1 MLQPF
6 LANRKK
12 ERKPEMQMLLIDL
25 WRMLVFASL
34 FPTFLA
40 ACRFVFHIPERLK
53 RLFFHERIN
62 ADVSSLD
69 INEVE
74 KRLILS
80 KVFIKRR
87 PLWVMPL
94 LIVLSLVANLN
105 ISTHVFEND
114 LRSRSYGTY
123 CFTVKF
129 TENGNT
135 QYYPADVN
143 VDFSSLFTQVLTIEK
158 IYMQNNEFIPRDLYD
173 VEIGEEY
180 EVEWETDDRNEY
192 GEVDSYHKADVTLL
206 NKRNYSP
213 YSQETKQN
221 HPVFAIIS
229 TLALF
234 ELVLA
239 LFELREH
246 KYALFR
252 CQNAY
257 DYLVS
262 KERKQNP
269 HEWRGL
275 QNV

>member
-1 MLQPF
+1 MQIF
-6 LANRKK
+6 LIA
-12 ERKPEMQMLLIDL
+12 L
-25 WRMLVFASL
+25 WRMLVFVSL

-53 RLFFHERIN
+53 RLFFHEKIN
-62 ADVSSLD
+62 TDVSLLD

-74 KRLILS
+74 KRLIQS
-80 KVFIKRR
+80 KVFVQRR
-87 PLWVMPL
+87 PLWVMTL
-94 LIVLSLVANLN
+94 LIVLSIVANLN
-105 ISTHVFEND
+105 ISTHMFEND
-114 LRSRSYGTY
+114 IRSRAYGTH

-143 VDFSSLFTQVLTIEK
+143 VDSSSFLTQELTITK
-158 IYMQNNEFIPRDLYD
+158 IFMQNNEFIPRDLYD
-173 VEIGEEY
+173 VEIGKEY
-180 EVEWETDDRNEY
+180 EVEWETDERNEY
-192 GEVDSYHKADVTLL
+192 GEFDGYHKADVTLL
-206 NKRNYSP
+206 NNRNYSP
-213 YSQETKQN
+213 CSQETKQS
-221 HPVFAIIS
+221 HPIFAIIS
-229 TLALF
+229 TLSLF

-275 QNV
+275 QNI